1 MPRLRLIPALA
12 AMAVVV
18 VLAACTRDTDTP
30 AAPAGTATA
39 ARCDPALDTALGAWA
54 RAGFSGSVAVSTGGR
69 VDCLAAYGSADDATG
84 RPNTVDTVF
93 SIGSVTKAFTAATV
107 LDLAAKGRLRLD
119 DRVGRFL
126 PDLKDPVAGVT
137 LRQLLL
143 HTSGLTGSHGQDH
156 RPLSREAALA
166 AISDLRLA
174 FPPGSDYVYSNAGYT
189 LLGLVIEAV
198 SGRGYRDHTAATIL
212 RLPGG
217 RVAGGFWDGTP
228 AAPGPRAVGY
238 LDSGGAGESGDFAGP
253 HWALDG
259 NGSLAMTM
267 RDLADWTHA
276 LFTGRLVAPEAVEAI
291 VAPGHDLGEGRSET
305 PGWVSVDASVHG
317 TPFLASAGGGG
328 DVGHDAIVAWVP
340 RDRRVVA
347 VASNTPGVS
356 AEELLRRVGPA
367 LLAGRP
373 LPTPSGQPSGGG
385 PSAGPSAG
393 SSAGASVGAAA
404 PGRYELETGGVL
416 EVATAGNQVTVTAT
430 GADAVG
436 ALLPPRGDVAAG
448 DVSAHEKRVLALL
461 AGRTA
466 EGRQERKAVE
476 DALGPVRDVRLAGTV
491 VREGEL
497 RTYVS
502 LVAGTRSVLGWYAV
516 NEQGGIEGAEVP
528 TDLPALAL
536 VPVGGGRYRP
546 HDPAGTGPEV
556 TVEFSGGRMVV
567 TGPGGAV
574 TARRAG

>member
-1 MPRLRLIPALA
+1 
-12 AMAVVV
+12 MAVVV
-18 VLAACTRDTDTP
+18 VLAACTQDADTP
-30 AAPAGTATA
+30 AAPAGTAAAA
-39 ARCDPALDTALGAWA
+39 ARCDPALDAALGAWA

-69 VDCLAAYGSADDATG
+69 VDCLAAYGSADDAAG
-84 RPNTVDTVF
+84 RPNTVGTVF

-107 LDLAAKGRLRLD
+107 LDLAAKGRLGLD

-126 PDLKDPVAGVT
+126 PQLTGPVAGVT
-137 LRQLLL
+137 PRQLLL

-166 AISDLRLA
+166 AISGLRLA
-174 FPPGSDYVYSNAGYT
+174 FPPGSGYLYSNAGYT

-198 SGRGYRDHTAATIL
+198 SGRGYRAHTAATIL

-217 RVAGGFWDGTP
+217 RVAGGFWDGAP

-238 LDSGGAGESGDFAGP
+238 LDGGRAGGSGDFAGP

-276 LFTGRLVAPEAVEAI
+276 LFTGRLVAPAAVDAI
-291 VAPGHDLGEGRSET
+291 VTPGHDLGEGRSET

-317 TPFLASAGGGG
+317 TPFLAAAGGGG

-340 RDRRVVA
+340 RERRVVA
-347 VASNTPGVS
+347 VASNKPGVS
-356 AEELLRRVGPA
+356 AEELLRKVGPA

-373 LPTPSGQPSGGG
+373 LPMPSEQPSGSSGG
-385 PSAGPSAG
+385 SASGG
-393 SSAGASVGAAA
+393 GAAV
-404 PGRYELETGGVL
+404 PGRYGLATGGGFQ
-416 EVATAGNQVTVTAT
+416 VATAGNQITVTAT
-430 GADAVG
+430 GADAVA
-436 ALLPPRGDVAAG
+436 ALLPPRGDVPAG
-448 DVSAHEKRVLALL
+448 DVGAHEQRVLALL

-466 EGRQERKAVE
+466 EGRQERKALE
-476 DALGPVRDVRLAGTV
+476 ATLGSVRDVRLAGTV

-516 NEQGGIEGAEVP
+516 NEQGGVEAAEAP
-528 TDLPALAL
+528 TDPPALAL
-536 VPVGGGRYRP
+536 VPAGGGRYRP

-556 TVEFSGGRMVV
+556 TVEFSGDRMVV